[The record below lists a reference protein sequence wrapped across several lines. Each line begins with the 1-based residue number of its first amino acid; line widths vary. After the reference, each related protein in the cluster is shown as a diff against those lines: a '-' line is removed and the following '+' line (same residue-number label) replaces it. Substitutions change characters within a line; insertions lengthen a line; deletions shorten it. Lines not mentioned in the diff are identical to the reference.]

1 MSKNSI
7 ILKNASYLVFRTLL
21 ISLIG
26 LFTVREV
33 LRLLGV
39 EEYGLFNLVFGIA
52 ALFAFINGAMVSS
65 TQRYLSYY
73 IGKKNNKL
81 FEDVWN
87 SSLFLHLLIAVT
99 VSVVLLSIK
108 DLMLNRVLS
117 IGLNYMKSANFIFY
131 FAVISIF
138 ISIFQAPFNALILA
152 KEKMSFYAG
161 LSLYD
166 AISKLGI
173 VFCLYFTQESL
184 LEKYTIL
191 YVSSSL
197 VVFVIYTL
205 YCHKKFNK
213 KIQLK
218 VSNVSLLKEMFFY
231 SSWNIFGNFAVVAKI
246 QGVNILLNVFFGIV
260 LNSAYT
266 IANTLTGVV
275 GGLINTITVASN
287 PQIYKSYAEGNNDR
301 NVLLIHAVSKFSF
314 FLCLVV
320 ILPILFNTKYL
331 LNLWLNDFPNY
342 LTIFLQLALVA
353 LLVESLSGALMTAV
367 QATGNVKKYQVV
379 LGFII
384 FLNLPISYLALK
396 LFTEAFVV
404 YLVSILMAMIC
415 LLFRLVF
422 LKKLLNFNVT
432 FYLKNVIL
440 KVFLVTVA
448 SVILALFCKDHI
460 NLSNDSLS
468 FISLSFLVIISVLI
482 SILFLGLNRME
493 RSFILFFLKKYL
505 K

>member
-1 MSKNSI
+1 M
-7 ILKNASYLVFRTLL
+7 
-21 ISLIG
+21 
-26 LFTVREV
+26 
-33 LRLLGV
+33 
-39 EEYGLFNLVFGIA
+39 
-52 ALFAFINGAMVSS
+52 
-65 TQRYLSYY
+65 
-73 IGKKNNKL
+73 
-81 FEDVWN
+81 
-87 SSLFLHLLIAVT
+87 
-99 VSVVLLSIK
+99 
-108 DLMLNRVLS
+108 
-117 IGLNYMKSANFIFY
+117 
-131 FAVISIF
+131 
-138 ISIFQAPFNALILA
+138 
-152 KEKMSFYAG
+152 
-161 LSLYD
+161 
-166 AISKLGI
+166 
-173 VFCLYFTQESL
+173 
-184 LEKYTIL
+184 
-191 YVSSSL
+191 SSSL

-384 FLNLPISYLALK
+384 FLN
-396 LFTEAFVV
+396 
-404 YLVSILMAMIC
+404 
-415 LLFRLVF
+415 
-422 LKKLLNFNVT
+422 
-432 FYLKNVIL
+432 
-440 KVFLVTVA
+440 
-448 SVILALFCKDHI
+448 
-460 NLSNDSLS
+460 
-468 FISLSFLVIISVLI
+468 
-482 SILFLGLNRME
+482 
-493 RSFILFFLKKYL
+493 
-505 K
+505 